1 MFLIYSLN
9 YQPAQYV
16 KFTYNIL
23 EKSELKRQHEFERVA
38 FVNVLSVQIVWKIH
52 LLMNDESTVCTAIR
66 QRKWPNMMS
75 HVISMTTFVCHIYS
89 LVVSFTRGH
98 LSLSCSMF
106 CLCSFG
112 TMVD

>member
-23 EKSELKRQHEFERVA
+23 EKSELERQHEVERVA

-98 LSLSCSMF
+98 LSLGCSMF